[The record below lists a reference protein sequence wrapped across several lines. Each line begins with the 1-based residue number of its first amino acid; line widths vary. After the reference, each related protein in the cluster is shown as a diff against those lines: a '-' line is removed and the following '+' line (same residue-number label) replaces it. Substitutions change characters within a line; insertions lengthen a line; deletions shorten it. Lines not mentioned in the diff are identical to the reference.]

1 MLVHFFFPRKCYPQ
15 RNFLKIDKLKWYRY
29 LQLSSDSSNNKPDSN
44 SKHISNEIKFRNVLR
59 YTEKII
65 PLFIKDNTESKE
77 FTSILNN
84 VKNLESLYT
93 IEQRIDQIIKDCK
106 FEYSR
111 FLRDK
116 YLQNRN
122 SILTDGSISCLLYP
136 DLDLWDKKL
145 SRKFLL
151 DFIVANILGVLD
163 HINNND
169 NFNNFNYCRV
179 PSFGPDFIQRSE
191 TLENQEINTN
201 FIVITYNW
209 NYYLIDLDSYDN
221 SFVILW
227 QVLNFLFEKSIVK
240 NSYPMG
246 ILSTLPRHDCMYGY
260 KFLNENGLKK
270 IRKAKLF
277 ISLEK
282 INGIDSKI
290 SRDNRIGL
298 MSKHIMFSNKEN
310 IGNRWFDKCL
320 QLVFILNTNL
330 DQLFGQGICF
340 EQSHMKINS
349 IVNLMDNSVKFLT
362 KFKVYFYILILYL

>member
-1 MLVHFFFPRKCYPQ
+1 MLIQLFLPRKYYPR
-15 RNFLKIDKLKWYRY
+15 RNFLKADKLKWYRY
-29 LQLSSDSSNNKPDSN
+29 LQLSSDSSNNKPYSN
-44 SKHISNEIKFRNVLR
+44 SEHITNEIKFRNVLK

-77 FTSILNN
+77 FTTILNGL
-84 VKNLESLYT
+84 KNLESLNV
-93 IEQRIDQIIKDCK
+93 IEQRIDQIIKNCK

-116 YLQNRN
+116 YLQNRS

-169 NFNNFNYCRV
+169 NFSNFNYCRV
-179 PSFGPDFIQRSE
+179 PSSGTDFIQRNENVDNKE
-191 TLENQEINTN
+191 TDTN

-209 NYYLIDLDSYDN
+209 NYYLIDLDSNEN
-221 SFVILW
+221 SYLILW
-227 QVLNFLFEKSIVK
+227 QVLNFLFEKSIMK

-260 KFLNENGLKK
+260 KFLNEHGLTK

-282 INGIDSKI
+282 INSIDSKI
-290 SRDNRIGL
+290 SRDKRIGL
-298 MSKHIMFSNKEN
+298 MSKQIMFSNKEN

-320 QLVFILNTNL
+320 QLVFILNNNL

-349 IVNLMDNSVKFLT
+349 IVNLMDNSIKFLT
-362 KFKVYFYILILYL
+362 KFKVHFNIF